1 MPRALGEEEYWMTP
15 RCKLTSLHPD
25 WSTRLT
31 VFCKAGEYAST
42 ASRKPWDGHSDCI
55 AAKTILWYFGSL
67 DSFLTMLLLVNHS
80 SKARTFCFL
89 SYFLLCLIILSKK
102 NNFVLLSILLSLFA
116 SILFSLRPLLLWQP
130 QLSESRTLAS
140 NETDLLSEDEEAP
153 VSLSRTVVT
162 KVVKT
167 IQLP

>member
-1 MPRALGEEEYWMTP
+1 MPRALGEEEFWMTP

-102 NNFVLLSILLSLFA
+102 KQFCFTFDFTLSFCFNSFFSPAFAALAAAALRVEDWHRMRQISSQKMKKRLSL
-116 SILFSLRPLLLWQP
+116 SL
-130 QLSESRTLAS
+130 
-140 NETDLLSEDEEAP
+140 
-153 VSLSRTVVT
+153 VT

-167 IQLP
+167 IRLP